1 MRQGKSLRGAKMRRR
16 GLQVFVLV
24 SVLIILSVVALA
36 LDELPFSTAAGGGP
50 LGLTL
55 GLDLQGGSLLIYEAE
70 LPDQASVTFST
81 PVEEADLLALLAD
94 AGQDRATTSQ
104 REYAI
109 TGISLADISER
120 ELRRSIE
127 VLGPLDQL
135 QLTNGVL
142 EFTLASAGTGTA
154 GESPGATSTGDAPA
168 PTTDEA
174 LRQVLNNLGY
184 VDAVL
189 ESTGEDSYSVTGL
202 QLESRAEFRIEE
214 ALSQLSPT
222 TLFELNEPSLDVA
235 FEDSLAR
242 FEVQTALNDID
253 PTALVQVASQTS
265 FDLQELS
272 IAPEEQEDFQ
282 ASLATLANLDIVNVE
297 VIEPTP
303 DQMDGVRSIIED
315 RINALGTTEPII
327 QNLGSDRLVVQIPGA
342 EPSTIEMTFS
352 PVPSG
357 LDVRNTLD
365 ILQRTGDSV
374 GAPEINTYSITTAE
388 PLTTDEEGLLLEA
401 MNLLGSLES
410 FTVTGDRTEVLI
422 AFLPPPAPSVITGI
436 LNDLGLEGYSVETPT
451 INRFVIRLDDPLSD
465 TFHEQIRMELQ
476 TSGPRLISYIA
487 QGGFERAKSLIQQT
501 AELELM
507 ERTCQDAGCLSF
519 VDSDIG
525 LTGRDLDRAFRGRD
539 PTTNLPV
546 VNLHFNSRGASIFRD
561 LTTRLAGDDFKRI
574 AIFLD
579 QQEISAPRVEAA
591 ILDGRGV
598 ISGLTNEEARDLAIQ
613 LESGRLPVPL
623 ELIRENT
630 VDALLGA
637 DSLRKSLIAGLIGL
651 GLVLLF
657 MVTYYRF
664 AGLVAGVALLVY
676 AVIIL
681 AVFKVIGITLILS
694 GLAGL
699 VLSIGMAVDANIL
712 IFERMKEE
720 LRAGRTLS
728 SSMEIGFRRAW
739 RAIRDSNFSTII
751 TCLILFLFGS
761 RLGGGTP
768 VVTGFAITL
777 GIGVVISMFTAYT
790 VSRNLLQISALT
802 PFGRHMSL
810 FSPEPRRLPGVAAGR
825 DR

>member
-1 MRQGKSLRGAKMRRR
+1 MRRR

-24 SVLIILSVVALA
+24 SVLIILSVVALV
-36 LDELPFSTAAGGGP
+36 LDELPFSNAAGGGP

-70 LPDQASVTFST
+70 LPDQASVTFET
-81 PVEEADLLALLAD
+81 PVEQADLLALLAD

-104 REYAI
+104 REYTI
-109 TGISLADISER
+109 TGISLADISEA
-120 ELRRSIE
+120 ELQSSIE
-127 VLGPLDQL
+127 VLGVVDQL
-135 QLTNGVL
+135 ELTDGTL
-142 EFTLASAGTGTA
+142 EFTLTRGAPEADEEATEEAGT
-154 GESPGATSTGDAPA
+154 EEVPEPSIE
-168 PTTDEA
+168 EA
-174 LRQVLNNLGY
+174 LRSVLNTLGY

-189 ESTGEDSYSVTGL
+189 ESTGEDSYRVTGL
-202 QLESRAEFRIEE
+202 RVEPRAEERISF

-222 TLFELNEPSLDVA
+222 TSFELDDTTLEVA
-235 FEDSLAR
+235 FEDALAR
-242 FEVQTALNDID
+242 FEVQTALNNIAPDAD
-253 PTALVQVASQTS
+253 VQVAAQASY
-265 FDLQELS
+265 DLQELS
-272 IAPEEQEDFQ
+272 IAPEEQEEFE
-282 ASLATLANLDIVNVE
+282 ASLATLATLSSVNVE

-303 DQMDGVRSIIED
+303 DQMEGVKDIIED

-327 QNLGSDRLVVQIPGA
+327 QNLGDDRLVVQIPGA
-342 EPSTIEMTFS
+342 EPSTIEMTFA
-352 PVPSG
+352 PIPSG
-357 LDVRNTLD
+357 LRVRETLD
-365 ILQRTGDSV
+365 LLQRTGDSV
-374 GAPEINTYSITTAE
+374 GAPEINTYSITAPEPFTA
-388 PLTTDEEGLLLEA
+388 DEEDLLQQAMALLGTLGSFVINEDRTEILITYLPPPSRGDITGLLDDVGVE
-401 MNLLGSLES
+401 GYSLES
-410 FTVTGDRTEVLI
+410 
-422 AFLPPPAPSVITGI
+422 PA
-436 LNDLGLEGYSVETPT
+436 
-451 INRFVIRLDDPLSD
+451 INRFIVRLDDPLSD
-465 TFHEQIRMELQ
+465 NFHEEIRTELQ
-476 TSGPRLISYIA
+476 TIDSTLISYLA
-487 QGGFERAKSLIQQT
+487 QGGFERAKGLIQQT
-501 AELELM
+501 AELEIK

-539 PTTNLPV
+539 PTTNRPV
-546 VNLHFNSRGASIFRD
+546 VNLHFNNRGASIFRD
-561 LTTRLAGDDFKRI
+561 LTTRLAGDQFKRI
-574 AIFLD
+574 SIFLD
-579 QQEISAPRVEAA
+579 QREISAPVVQAA

-598 ISGLTNEEARDLAIQ
+598 ISGLTDEEARDLAIQ

-623 ELIRENT
+623 DLIRENT

-657 MVTYYRF
+657 MVSYYRF

-681 AVFKVIGITLILS
+681 AIFKVLGITLILS

-720 LRAGRTLS
+720 MRAGRTLS
-728 SSMEIGFRRAW
+728 SAMEIGFRRAW

-777 GIGVVISMFTAYT
+777 GIGVVVSMFTAYT
-790 VSRNLLQISALT
+790 VSRNLLQISSLT
-802 PFGRHMSL
+802 PFGRYMSL
-810 FSPEPRRLPGVAAGR
+810 FSPEPRRQPGVAAGR
-825 DR
+825 ES

>member
-1 MRQGKSLRGAKMRRR
+1 MRRR

-24 SVLIILSVVALA
+24 SVLIILSVVALV
-36 LDELPFSTAAGGGP
+36 LDELPFSNAAGGGP

-70 LPDQASVTFST
+70 LPDQASVTFAT
-81 PVEEADLLALLAD
+81 PVEEADLLALLAN

-104 REYAI
+104 REYTI
-109 TGISLADISER
+109 TGISLADVSEV
-120 ELRRSIE
+120 ELQRSIE
-127 VLGPLDQL
+127 VLGIVEQL
-135 QLTNGVL
+135 ELSGGTL
-142 EFTLASAGTGTA
+142 EFTLTSEAPGTGEEA
-154 GESPGATSTGDAPA
+154 STGDAPQ
-168 PTTDEA
+168 PTTEEA
-174 LRQVLNNLGY
+174 LRQVLNTLGY

-189 ESTGEDSYSVTGL
+189 ETTGEDSYRISGL
-202 QLESRAEFRIEE
+202 RVEPRAEERISF

-222 TLFELNEPSLDVA
+222 TSFELEDTTLEVA
-235 FEDSLAR
+235 FEESLDR
-242 FEVQTALNDID
+242 FEVQTALNDIA
-253 PTALVQVASQTS
+253 PAAQVEVAAQESYE
-265 FDLQELS
+265 LQELS
-272 IAPEEQEDFQ
+272 IAPEDQEEFE
-282 ASLATLANLDIVNVE
+282 ASLATLATLDIVNVQ
-297 VIEPTP
+297 VIEPTQ
-303 DQMDGVRSIIED
+303 DQMDGVRDIIED

-327 QNLGSDRLVVQIPGA
+327 QNLGGDRLVVQIPGA

-352 PVPSG
+352 PIPSG
-357 LDVRNTLD
+357 LDVRNALAD
-365 ILQRTGDSV
+365 LQRTGDSV
-374 GAPEINTYSITTAE
+374 GAPDINTYSITALE
-388 PLTTDEEGLLLEA
+388 PFTPDEEALLGQVA
-401 MNLLGSLES
+401 ALLGSLES
-410 FTVTGDRTEVLI
+410 FVVTGDGNVAILTY
-422 AFLPPPAPSVITGI
+422 FPPPSRGDITG
-436 LNDLGLEGYSVETPT
+436 LLDDVGVEGYNLEAPA
-451 INRFVIRLDDPLSD
+451 INRFIVRLDDPLSD
-465 TFHEQIRMELQ
+465 AFHEQIRTELQ
-476 TSGPRLISYIA
+476 TIDSRLDSYLA
-487 QGGFERAKSLIQQT
+487 QGGFERAKGLIQQT
-501 AELELM
+501 AELELK
-507 ERTCQDAGCLSF
+507 ERTCQDINCLSF

-546 VNLHFNSRGASIFRD
+546 VNLHFNNRGASIFRD
-561 LTTRLAGDDFKRI
+561 LTTRLAGDEFKRI

-579 QQEISAPRVEAA
+579 QREISSPVVQAA

-598 ISGLTNEEARDLAIQ
+598 ISGLTDVEARDLAIQ

-657 MVTYYRF
+657 MVSYYRF
-664 AGLVAGVALLVY
+664 AGLVAGVALVVY
-676 AVIIL
+676 ALIIL
-681 AVFKVIGITLILS
+681 AIFKVVGITLILS

-720 LRAGRTLS
+720 MRAGRTLS
-728 SSMEIGFRRAW
+728 SAMEIGFRRAW

-777 GIGVVISMFTAYT
+777 GIGVVVSMFTAYT
-790 VSRNLLQISALT
+790 VSRNLLQISSLT
-802 PFGRHMSL
+802 PFGRYMSL
-810 FSPEPRRLPGVAAGR
+810 FSPEPRRQPGVAAGR

>member
-1 MRQGKSLRGAKMRRR
+1 MRRR

-24 SVLIILSVVALA
+24 SVLTILSIVALA
-36 LDELPFSTAAGGGP
+36 LDDLPFSNAAGGGP

-70 LPDQASVTFST
+70 LPDQASVTFAT

-104 REYAI
+104 REYTI
-109 TGISLADISER
+109 TGISLADVSER
-120 ELRRSIE
+120 ELRSSIE

-135 QLTNGVL
+135 ELTGGNL
-142 EFTLASAGTGTA
+142 EFTFASEVAQTDDEGPV
-154 GESPGATSTGDAPA
+154 EPSTGDLPE
-168 PTTDEA
+168 PTTEEA
-174 LRQVLNNLGY
+174 LRQVLNSLGY

-189 ESTGEDSYSVTGL
+189 ESTGEDSYRVSGL
-202 QLESRAEFRIEE
+202 LVEPRAEERISF
-214 ALSQLSPT
+214 AMSQLSPT
-222 TLFELNEPSLDVA
+222 TFFELDDATLEVI
-235 FEDSLAR
+235 FEDTLAR
-242 FEVQTALNDID
+242 FEVQTALNDIA
-253 PTALVQVASQTS
+253 PTALVEVAAQTS
-265 FDLQELS
+265 YDLQELS
-272 IAPEEQEDFQ
+272 IAPEEQEEFE
-282 ASLATLANLDIVNVE
+282 ASLATLATLDNVNVE

-303 DQMDGVRSIIED
+303 DQMEGVRDIIED

-327 QNLGSDRLVVQIPGA
+327 QNLGNDRLVVQIPGA
-342 EPSTIEMTFS
+342 EPSTIEMAFS
-352 PVPSG
+352 PIPSG
-357 LDVRNTLD
+357 LDVRNALSA
-365 ILQRTGDSV
+365 LQRTGDSV
-374 GAPEINTYSITTAE
+374 GAPDINTYSITAVDPFT
-388 PLTTDEEGLLLEA
+388 PDEEGLLRETA
-401 MNLLGSLES
+401 ALLGSLES
-410 FTVTGDRTEVLI
+410 FVVTGDGNVAQI
-422 AFLPPPAPSVITGI
+422 SYLPPPSRGDITG
-436 LNDLGLEGYSVETPT
+436 LLDGVGLEGYSLESPA
-451 INRFVIRLDDPLSD
+451 INRFIVRLDDPLSD
-465 TFHEQIRMELQ
+465 SFHEEIRTELQ
-476 TSGPRLISYIA
+476 TIGPRLVSYLA
-487 QGGFERAKSLIQQT
+487 QGGFERAKGLIQQT
-501 AELELM
+501 AELELK
-507 ERTCQDAGCLSF
+507 ERTCQDINCLSF

-539 PTTNLPV
+539 PTSNLPV
-546 VNLHFNSRGASIFRD
+546 VNLHFNNRGASIFRD
-561 LTTRLAGDDFKRI
+561 LTTRLAGDQFKRI

-579 QQEISAPRVEAA
+579 QREISAPTVQAA

-623 ELIRENT
+623 DLIRENT

-657 MVTYYRF
+657 MVSYYRF
-664 AGLVAGVALLVY
+664 AGLVAGVALVVY
-676 AVIIL
+676 ALIIL
-681 AVFKVIGITLILS
+681 AIFKVVGITLILS

-720 LRAGRTLS
+720 IRAGRTLS
-728 SSMEIGFRRAW
+728 SAMEIGFRRAW

-777 GIGVVISMFTAYT
+777 GIGVVVSMFTAYT
-790 VSRNLLQISALT
+790 VSRNLLQISSLT
-802 PFGRHMSL
+802 PFGRHMTL
-810 FSPEPRRLPGVAAGR
+810 FSPEPRRQPGVAAGR

>member
-1 MRQGKSLRGAKMRRR
+1 MRRR

-24 SVLIILSVVALA
+24 SVVVILSVVALV
-36 LDELPFSTAAGGGP
+36 LEDLPFTDAAGGGP

-70 LPDQASVTFST
+70 LPDQASVTFSS
-81 PVEEADLLALLAD
+81 PVEQNALLD
-94 AGQDRATTSQ
+94 HLSTPEVGQDRATTSQ
-104 REYAI
+104 REYTI
-109 TGISLADISER
+109 TEVSLADVSER
-120 ELRRSIE
+120 ELGRSIE
-127 VLGPLDQL
+127 VLGTLDHL
-135 QLTNGVL
+135 QLSGDSV
-142 EFTLASAGTGTA
+142 EFAFAA
-154 GESPGATSTGDAPA
+154 ENDETSTGDDPA
-168 PTTDEA
+168 PSIDEA

-189 ESTGEDSYSVTGL
+189 ESTGENSYRASGL
-202 QLESRAEFRIEE
+202 RVESRAELQIEE
-214 ALSQLSPT
+214 ALSQLSPLA
-222 TLFELNEPSLDVA
+222 LFELDEGSIEVV
-235 FEDSLAR
+235 FEEALVR
-242 FEVQTALNDID
+242 FEVETAFNDIA
-253 PTALVQVASQTS
+253 PTAEVEVADQTS
-265 FDLQELS
+265 YELQDLS
-272 IAPEEQEDFQ
+272 IAPEDQVEFET
-282 ASLATLANLDIVNVE
+282 ALATLAPLENIIVE
-297 VIEPTP
+297 VVEPTS
-303 DQMDGVRSIIED
+303 DQMQGVRDIIED

-327 QNLGSDRLVVQIPGA
+327 QNLGDDRLVVQIPGA
-342 EPSTIEMTFS
+342 EPSNIELTFS

-357 LDVRNTLD
+357 QNLRTVLDTLG
-365 ILQRTGDSV
+365 RSEDSIGTPEV
-374 GAPEINTYSITTAE
+374 GIYSITAAE
-388 PLTTDEEGLLLEA
+388 PLTPEEEVLIREVIA
-401 MNLLGSLES
+401 GSLAPLAS
-410 FTVTGDRTEVLI
+410 FEVSEDRTEVLLS
-422 AFLPPPAPSVITGI
+422 FVPPPARSVITG
-436 LNDLGLEGYSVETPT
+436 LLDDLGLEGYSIEAPGV
-451 INRFVIRLDDPLSD
+451 NRFIIRTEDPLGD
-465 TFHEQIRMELQ
+465 ALQEELRAALNDID
-476 TSGPRLISYIA
+476 SRLTSYIA
-487 QGGFERAKSLIQQT
+487 QGGFERAKGLIQQT
-501 AELELM
+501 AELELR
-507 ERTCQDAGCLSF
+507 ERTCQDANCFSF
-519 VDSDIG
+519 IDSDIG

-539 PTTNLPV
+539 PTSTLPV

-561 LTTRLAGDDFKRI
+561 LTTRLAGDEFKRI

-579 QQEISAPRVEAA
+579 QREISAPTVQAA

-623 ELIRENT
+623 DLIRENT

-657 MVTYYRF
+657 MVMYYRM
-664 AGLVAGVALLVY
+664 AGVIAGVGLLVY
-676 AVIIL
+676 ALIIL
-681 AVFKVIGITLILS
+681 AVFKTIGVTLILS

-720 LRAGRTLS
+720 MRSGRTLS

-777 GIGVVISMFTAYT
+777 GIGVVVSMFTAYT
-790 VSRNLLQISALT
+790 VSRNLLQIAALT
-802 PFGRHMSL
+802 PFGKYMSL
-810 FSPEPRRLPGVAAGR
+810 FSPEPRRQPAGAAGR

>member
-1 MRQGKSLRGAKMRRR
+1 MRRR

-24 SVLIILSVVALA
+24 SVLIILSVVALV
-36 LDELPFSTAAGGGP
+36 LDQLPFSNAAGGGP

-70 LPDQASVTFST
+70 LPDQASVTFSD

-104 REYAI
+104 REYTI
-109 TGISLADISER
+109 TGISLEDISEA
-120 ELRRSIE
+120 ELRESIE
-127 VLGPLDQL
+127 VLGVVESLE
-135 QLTNGVL
+135 LTGGTL
-142 EFTLASAGTGTA
+142 EFTLTSGAPGTDEEAAEEPGTGDD
-154 GESPGATSTGDAPA
+154 PVATTE
-168 PTTDEA
+168 EA
-174 LRQVLNNLGY
+174 LRQVLNTLGY

-189 ESTGEDSYSVTGL
+189 ESTGEDSYRISGL
-202 QLESRAEFRIEE
+202 RVEPRAEERISF

-222 TLFELNEPSLDVA
+222 TFFELDEPSLEVA
-235 FEDSLAR
+235 FVDSLAR
-242 FEVQTALNDID
+242 FEVQTALIDIA
-253 PTALVQVASQTS
+253 PTALVEIPAQTS
-265 FDLQELS
+265 YDLQELS
-272 IAPEEQEDFQ
+272 IAPEDQADFES
-282 ASLATLANLDIVNVE
+282 SLATLATLNSVNVE

-303 DQMDGVRSIIED
+303 DQMDGVRDIIED

-352 PVPSG
+352 PIPSG
-357 LDVRNTLD
+357 LDVRTVLD
-365 ILQRTGDSV
+365 TLQRTGDSV
-374 GAPEINTYSITTAE
+374 GLAPEINTYSITAPE
-388 PLTTDEEGLLLEA
+388 PFTPDEEGLLREA
-401 MNLLGSLES
+401 MGVPGSLES
-410 FTVTGDRTEVLI
+410 F
-422 AFLPPPAPSVITGI
+422 VITGDGNVALI
-436 LNDLGLEGYSVETPT
+436 TYVPPPSQGDISALLDDVGLEGYTLEMSASNQFIV
-451 INRFVIRLDDPLSD
+451 RLDDPVSD
-465 TFHEQIRMELQ
+465 AFHEQIRTELQ
-476 TSGPRLISYIA
+476 TIDSRLDSYLA
-487 QGGFERAKSLIQQT
+487 QGGFERAKGLIQQT
-501 AELELM
+501 AELELK
-507 ERTCQDAGCLSF
+507 ERTCQDINCFSF
-519 VDSDIG
+519 TDQDIG

-539 PTTNLPV
+539 PTSQLPV
-546 VNLHFNSRGASIFRD
+546 VNLHFNNRGASIFRD
-561 LTTRLAGDDFKRI
+561 LTTRLAGDEFKRI

-579 QQEISAPRVEAA
+579 QREISAPTVQAA

-598 ISGLTNEEARDLAIQ
+598 ISGLNNEEARDLAIQ

-657 MVTYYRF
+657 MVSYYRF

-681 AVFKVIGITLILS
+681 AVFKVVGITLILS

-720 LRAGRTLS
+720 MRAGRTLS
-728 SSMEIGFRRAW
+728 SAMEIGFRRAW

-777 GIGVVISMFTAYT
+777 GIGVVVSMFTAYT

-810 FSPEPRRLPGVAAGR
+810 FSPEPRRQPGVAAGR